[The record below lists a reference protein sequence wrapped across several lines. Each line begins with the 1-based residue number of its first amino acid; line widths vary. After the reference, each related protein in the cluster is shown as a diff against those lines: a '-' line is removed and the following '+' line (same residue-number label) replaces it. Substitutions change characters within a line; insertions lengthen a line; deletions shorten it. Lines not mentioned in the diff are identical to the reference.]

1 MTALWYVCITKP
13 RREHHAVLKLREQ
26 GYEVYLPRLTVWTR
40 HKGAWQRREQIMFP
54 RYLFLRCARPG
65 QGLAAIRNTPGVT
78 GLVRFGLEPA
88 TIDAVTLDAIRA
100 LERQQALDPDTQ
112 ANPFQVGARVTLADG
127 PLKGLTGI
135 VSRVARER
143 VVVLLA
149 LLGGEQPVT
158 VPVDQ
163 LVADDGGA

>member
-1 MTALWYVCITKP
+1 MISPWYVCLTKP
-13 RREHHAVLKLREQ
+13 RRELHAAVKLREQ
-26 GYEVYLPRLTVWTR
+26 EYDVYLPLLTLWAR
-40 HKGAWQRREQIMFP
+40 QRGAWQKREQIMFP
-54 RYLFLRCARPG
+54 RYLFLCCTRPG
-65 QGLAAIRNTPGVT
+65 QGLAPIRNTPGVT

-88 TIDAVTLDAIRA
+88 IIAAETLDAIRA
-100 LERQQALDPDTQ
+100 LERQQALDPDGQ
-112 ANPFQVGARVTLADG
+112 ASPFQVGAQVALADG

-143 VVVLLA
+143 VVVLLH

-163 LVADDGGA
+163 LVAADGSS